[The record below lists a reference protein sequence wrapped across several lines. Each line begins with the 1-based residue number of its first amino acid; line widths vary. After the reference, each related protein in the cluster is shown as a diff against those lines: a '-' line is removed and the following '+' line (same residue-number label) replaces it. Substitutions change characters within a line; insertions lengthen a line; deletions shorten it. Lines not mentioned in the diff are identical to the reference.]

1 MNAMT
6 ETKRI
11 FKEYLKHIAHESKSK
26 FDEVQAII
34 YSTPEYKPLYLG
46 AGNTGII
53 LKPDGNVK
61 TYTIREIVGV
71 MLSHTYSALGV
82 DVDEEVSDILKR
94 VHADNPT
101 IPLSEM
107 SIIAITVDALY
118 RDVRIY
124 LYHKTDCIKELSWEY
139 LLGDNAEPDEET
151 ETVGT
156 DNDNETEQN
165 EQQEQIENINDTN
178 ETEIISNENTDG
190 DQ

>member
-46 AGNTGII
+46 SGNTGII

-82 DVDEEVSDILKR
+82 DVDEEVSEILKK

-101 IPLSEM
+101 IPLHEM
-107 SIIAITVDALY
+107 SVIAITVDALY

-124 LYHKTDCIKELSWEY
+124 LYHKTEMIKELSWEY
-139 LLGDNAEPDEET
+139 LLGDNAEPDDKT
-151 ETVGT
+151 ETSET
-156 DNDNETEQN
+156 NNDNEIEQN
-165 EQQEQIENINDTN
+165 EQQEQGESINDINESEITSN
-178 ETEIISNENTDG
+178 ETTNGN
-190 DQ
+190 Q